1 MTSSRETIQ
10 IVDVGPRD
18 GLQNEKRL
26 WTAAERVEFCTR
38 LASTGLKNIEVG
50 AFVSPQ
56 WVPQMVGSDVV
67 LKELV
72 SLRSSRILPK
82 DLRLSVLVPNL
93 RGAKDAMAH
102 QPDELSFFIAATEG
116 FSKKNTNCTVD
127 EGVERTRQ
135 AVALFP
141 NVQRRIYIST
151 CFYCPYDGKTPP
163 SQVLKVT
170 EQLLKIGFREFSI
183 GDTIGAATPRDVKA
197 LLKDLSSLL
206 SLSEVAMH
214 FHDTRGTALL
224 NIYQSLEMG
233 IRVFD
238 SSLGGLGGCPYAPGA
253 AGNVGTEDV
262 VYLMESEG
270 FSTGIDLGKLFE
282 VNEWVSATMGTPLP
296 SKLSIARRPKGYA
309 GKA

>member
-1 MTSSRETIQ
+1 MTTSREKVQ

-18 GLQNEKRL
+18 GLQNEKRI
-26 WTAAERVEFCTR
+26 WTVAERVEFCMR
-38 LASTGLKNIEVG
+38 LAAAGLKNIEVG

-56 WVPQMVGSDVV
+56 WVPQMVGSDAV
-67 LKELV
+67 LTELV
-72 SLRSSRILPK
+72 KLRKSRILPQ
-82 DLRLSVLVPNL
+82 DTRLSVLVPNL
-93 RGAKDAMAH
+93 RGATDAMAH

-135 AVALFP
+135 AVAQFP
-141 NVQRRIYIST
+141 SIQRRIYIST

-163 SQVLKVT
+163 AQVLKVT
-170 EQLLKIGFREFSI
+170 EKLLKIGFREFSI
-183 GDTIGAATPRDVKA
+183 GDTIGAATPRDVKV
-197 LLKDLSSLL
+197 LLQDLSSIM
-206 SLSEVAMH
+206 SLKDIAMH

-224 NIYQSLEMG
+224 NIYESLEKG

-270 FSTGIDLGKLFE
+270 FATGIDLAKLFE
-282 VNEWVSATMGTPLP
+282 VNQWVATTMSKSLP
-296 SKLSIARRPKGYA
+296 SKLSVARLPKGYA
-309 GKA
+309 